1 MNILIVTTEEITQA
15 LECCKS
21 ESLLDCERCPLY
33 VKKVGFEKCRTEL
46 LDLTFDLVRRQNKT
60 IELLKNRIIEL
71 QKESKNGTNNGSY

>member
-1 MNILIVTTEEITQA
+1 MTTEEIILA

-33 VKKVGFEKCRTEL
+33 AKKVGFEKCRTEL

-60 IELLKNRIIEL
+60 IELLKNLIIEL
-71 QKESKNGTNNGSY
+71 ELRKGE